1 MKVIERRAL
10 RGPNIYAARP
20 VYLAVIDLESLDNVA
35 STEIPGFIDALLA
48 AVPSL
53 AKHRCSP
60 GHVGGF
66 VERLQHGTYMAHVI
80 EHLALELQCL
90 AGIPVGYGRARKV
103 VAKPRQYRVV
113 FACVEVRL
121 AEEAL
126 NLAMQLVNDLSASRP
141 PRMDAGMARM
151 RQLALAAGMGPSTR
165 AIVEAAQRRGI
176 PTLRLSEDASLFQ
189 LGWGVKQQRLQATMT
204 SKTNRIA
211 VGIAS
216 NKDLTKRLLR
226 EAGLPV
232 PKGRT
237 VSTLD
242 GALSAALLAKGPV
255 VIKPLSAN
263 QGKGVTT
270 GVLGAEAVEVA
281 FKHARRFGTSV
292 IVEQHIQG
300 DDHRV
305 LVVGGRV
312 VAASRRSPP
321 EVTGDGHSTIGQLV
335 DGINADPRR
344 GDAHGSALTRVR
356 LDEAALK
363 ELLSQ
368 GLGIDA
374 VPLAGERVRLR
385 GNANLSTGGTAQD
398 VTRQLHPDNAL
409 ACTRAARKIGLDVAG
424 IDLVCGDIALPM
436 AAQGGAI
443 IEVNAAPGIRM
454 HEHPSA
460 GRRRYA
466 GRAILDSLF
475 DLGDDGRVPIIAVTG
490 SNGKTTT
497 TLSIAHVL
505 QRIGHVTG
513 VATTEGITVAGQ
525 RIQVGDCT
533 GYWSARTVLS
543 SPEVEFAVLET
554 ARGGML
560 KRGLGFDRCDV
571 GVVLN
576 VHGDHLGL
584 DGIETVKDLA
594 KVKGLIVATARKAV
608 VLNAD
613 DAMCVRLAAR
623 APNTAEIV
631 YFGFDA
637 TQPAMASH
645 LASGGRAVYADKGLL
660 VWAEGHGHTPLVLSA
675 HLPFTLHDRA
685 RHNIANAMACFAALL
700 ALDVPGERIA
710 AELAGFSSSESQNP
724 LRLNIYRCQGV
735 TLVVDYA
742 HNAEAYE
749 AIIVTGRLIARGRLI
764 GVVAVPCDRRASD
777 QIAIGRLCGSGFD
790 CLVIYEMDDLRGKP
804 AGQTAERVAQG
815 ARNAERP
822 PGSPADVHVNLDVR
836 IAIRQALAMAES
848 GDVIII
854 GCASHPSEIHDAL
867 VGLEFSAVDAHTL
880 HESIHEASSQMSR
893 IHGWSQADALSH

>member
-20 VYLAVIDLESLDNVA
+20 VYLAVIDLGALDNVA
-35 STEIPGFIDALLA
+35 SNEIPGFIDALLE
-48 AVPSL
+48 AVPTL
-53 AKHRCSP
+53 HKHRCSP

-66 VERLQHGTYMAHVI
+66 VERLHGGTYMAHVI
-80 EHLALELQCL
+80 EHLAIELQCL
-90 AGIPVGYGRARKV
+90 AGTQVGYGRARKV
-103 VAKPRQYRVV
+103 AGKPRQYRVV
-113 FACVEVRL
+113 FACVEVRM

-126 NLAMQLVNDLSASRP
+126 NLAMQLVTALAASKSIS
-141 PRMDAGMARM
+141 MDAGMTRM
-151 RQLALAAGMGPSTR
+151 RQLALAASVGPSTR

-189 LGWGVKQQRLQATMT
+189 LGWGIKQQRVQATMT

-232 PKGRT
+232 PRGRT

-242 GALSAALLAKGPV
+242 GALSAAIAAKGPV
-255 VIKPLSAN
+255 AIKPLSAN

-270 GVLGAEAVEVA
+270 GVLGDEAVGAA
-281 FKHARRFGTSV
+281 FERARRFGTAV
-292 IVEQHIQG
+292 IVEQHIEG
-300 DDHRV
+300 EDHRV
-305 LVVGGRV
+305 LVVGTQV

-321 EVTGDGHSTIGQLV
+321 EVFGDGHSSIWQLV
-335 DGINADPRR
+335 DAVNADPRR
-344 GDAHGSALTRVR
+344 GDAHENILTKIR
-356 LDEAALK
+356 LDEAASK
-363 ELLSQ
+363 ELLRQ
-368 GLGIDA
+368 QLNIDST
-374 VPLAGERVRLR
+374 PSEGQRVTLR

-398 VTRQLHPDNAL
+398 VTRIIHPDNAL
-409 ACTRAARKIGLDVAG
+409 ACIRAARKIGLDVAG
-424 IDLVCGDIALPM
+424 IDLVCSDIGLPLGI
-436 AAQGGAI
+436 QGGAI

-454 HEHPSA
+454 HEHPSS
-460 GRRRYA
+460 GKRRHA

-475 DLGDDGRVPIIAVTG
+475 DAGDDGRVPIIAVTG

-513 VATTEGITVAGQ
+513 VATTEGIAVAGQ

-571 GVVLN
+571 GIVLN

-584 DGIETVKDLA
+584 DGVETMKDLA

-613 DAMCVRLAAR
+613 DDICVKLAAR
-623 APNTAEIV
+623 ASSTTEVI

-637 TQPAMASH
+637 GKPAMESH
-645 LASGGRAVYADKGLL
+645 LARGGRAVYSDRDML
-660 VWAEGHGHTPLVLSA
+660 VWADGHLRTPLILSA
-675 HLPFTLHDRA
+675 ELPSTFHNRA
-685 RHNIANAMACFAALL
+685 RHNIANAMASFAALL
-700 ALDVPGERIA
+700 ALDVPCERIA
-710 AELAGFSSSESQNP
+710 AELTGFSASESMNP
-724 LRLNIYRCQGV
+724 LRLNVYRCRGV
-735 TLVVDYA
+735 TFIVDFA

-749 AIIVTGRLIARGRLI
+749 AIIATGRLITQGRLI
-764 GVVAVPCDRRASD
+764 GVVAAPCDRRRD
-777 QIAIGRLCGSGFD
+777 DLVAIGGRCGCGFD
-790 CLVIYEMDDLRGKP
+790 SLVVYEMDDLRGKP
-804 AGQTAERVAQG
+804 AGQTAELIALGARVAEEFKG
-815 ARNAERP
+815 P
-822 PGSPADVHVNLDVR
+822 PNDGRIHVHIVLDVR
-836 IAIRQALAMAES
+836 AAIRHAQAMAES
-848 GDVIII
+848 GDVVII
-854 GCASHPSEIHDAL
+854 GCASHTSEFHEAL
-867 VGLEFSAVDAHTL
+867 VGMDYSEVD
-880 HESIHEASSQMSR
+880 
-893 IHGWSQADALSH
+893 ADALYASIGDTSESAPSAL